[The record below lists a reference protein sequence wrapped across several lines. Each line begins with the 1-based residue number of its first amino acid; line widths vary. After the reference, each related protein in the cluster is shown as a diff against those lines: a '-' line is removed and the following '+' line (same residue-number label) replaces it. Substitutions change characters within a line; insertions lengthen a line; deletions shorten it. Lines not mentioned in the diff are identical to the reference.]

1 MIDTV
6 WIKWNIKNIILW
18 MSKSL
23 FHIGLIINLKNSEK
37 IVKVFWPF
45 SYFMYFWKNMTC
57 VIIKLTKKVTDNDN
71 PVYKKQ
77 NKMENIWFI

>member
-23 FHIGLIINLKNSEK
+23 FHISLIINLKNSEK

-45 SYFMYFWKNMTC
+45 SYFMYFWKKYDLC
-57 VIIKLTKKVTDNDN
+57 HYKVDKKVTDNDN